1 MMADFYFRYES
12 VLEQRRRT
20 ERQRQRELA
29 EVESKRQSMHSQLRQ
44 MQQTIDHSR
53 GQMREQLVGKVD
65 LTAIGAV
72 SQYSAQVTFRGQQI
86 VQELAQVERQVE
98 AARQRLQEATRQRK
112 IMEQLKER
120 EYDRWQWHQ
129 RRAERREQD
138 ELANQQYVR
147 LQREPK
153 EAGP

>member
-1 MMADFYFRYES
+1 MADFHFRYES